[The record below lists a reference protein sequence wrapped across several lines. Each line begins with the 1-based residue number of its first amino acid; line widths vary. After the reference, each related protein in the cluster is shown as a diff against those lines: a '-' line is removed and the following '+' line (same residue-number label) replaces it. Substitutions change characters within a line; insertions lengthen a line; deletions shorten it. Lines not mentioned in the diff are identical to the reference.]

1 MVGHGGLGHLFLA
14 QSVAAQ
20 LAAVGQRTNDLQSQW
35 VSERGKDI
43 FQANL
48 FSFGMIGDHNNPVSA
63 VARRIAAAAHIGG
76 WRLLYPNS
84 GSDTTRAAATCPIVM
99 IAKIVR
105 IYSYSCTKIDAVK

>member
-20 LAAVGQRTNDLQSQW
+20 LAAVGQRADDLQSQW
-35 VSERGKDI
+35 VTERGKDI

-48 FSFGMIGDHNNPVSA
+48 FSFGVIGDNNNPVSA
-63 VARRIAAAAHIGG
+63 VARRMAVAARIGG

-84 GSDTTRAAATCPIVM
+84 VSDATRAAAT
-99 IAKIVR
+99 
-105 IYSYSCTKIDAVK
+105 